1 MKKSGFKFRF
11 GLVLLIAAAMFALH
25 NSFWL
30 WPLDGRLPFLF
41 GFMPF
46 AFSYYVFYAL
56 LAVAAMALVIK
67 LAWPD
72 PPERLLEPA
81 GEAEPAPST
90 GGSGRPPTGPPG
102 LTL

>member
-1 MKKSGFKFRF
+1 MKKFSFKFRF
-11 GLVLLIAAAMFALH
+11 GLALLVVAVMFALH

-46 AFSYYVFYAL
+46 AFSFYVLYAL

-72 PPERLLEPA
+72 PPERLFEPA
-81 GEAEPAPST
+81 CEAEPAVNAD
-90 GGSGRPPTGPPG
+90 GSGRPPSRLPG
-102 LTL
+102 QTA